1 MKMVVAMI
9 ENDRLKQAQSRLEDM
24 GITGYTISATIG
36 AGEHSGKSFAVGM
49 RQHLKIEVATPDMW
63 VDSVVDALR
72 SAAGAGASGV
82 IFVYTLDRA
91 VKIRT
96 GDEGEGF
103 LMPN

>member
-1 MKMVVAMI
+1 MKIVVAMI
-9 ENDRLKQAQSRLEDM
+9 ENDKLKQAQSNFEEI
-24 GITGYTISATIG
+24 GITGYTVSATIG
-36 AGEHSGKSFAVGM
+36 AGEHSGASSDVGM

-63 VDSVVDALR
+63 VDPVVDALR

-96 GDEGEGF
+96 GEEGERF
-103 LMPN
+103 LMP

>member
-1 MKMVVAMI
+1 MKMVMAMI
-9 ENDRLKQAQSRLEDM
+9 ENDKLQQAQSRLEDM

-72 SAAGAGASGV
+72 SAAGASGV

>member
-9 ENDRLKQAQSRLEDM
+9 ENDKLQQAQSKLEGI
-24 GITGYTISATIG
+24 GITGYTVSATIG
-36 AGEHSGKSFAVGM
+36 AGETSSGDGRQGM
-49 RQHLKIEVATPDMW
+49 RQHLRIEVATPDMW
-63 VDSVVDALR
+63 ADSVVDALR

-103 LMPN
+103 LMPK